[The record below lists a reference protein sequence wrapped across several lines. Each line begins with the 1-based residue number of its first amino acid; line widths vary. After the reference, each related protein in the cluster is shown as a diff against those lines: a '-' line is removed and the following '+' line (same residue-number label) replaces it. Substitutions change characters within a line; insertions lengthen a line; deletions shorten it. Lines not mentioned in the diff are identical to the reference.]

1 MSMTKDDLRTWVD
14 EWLVAEAEATRDE
27 TWIASHLSPAG
38 KTRGSG
44 TEATEPAAAATPAPV
59 PTAAT
64 MTLAFPYP
72 EVKGGK
78 VTRPNGTEYLCR
90 KIGGTR
96 DVDVV
101 RASREKGYPVLFYGP
116 PGTGKTALVE
126 AAFGTDLVTVL
137 GSEDTEVSDF
147 TGAYTQRPGGT
158 WGWTDGA
165 LITAMENGW
174 PLFIDEV
181 GLVSTKVLSIV
192 YSVMDGR
199 NAITVTA
206 NPERGTVVAKPGFY
220 VIAATNPDAPGVRLS
235 EALLSRF
242 AIHSEVTTDY
252 ALARTLG
259 VEDAMVTAAENL
271 DTRRKTGEVSWAPQ
285 LRELLAFRD
294 LTATFGHKVAL
305 PNLVSIAPAQDR
317 EVVAEV
323 VSRAFGK
330 KTTALALG

>member
-1 MSMTKDDLRTWVD
+1 MTKDELRTWVD
-14 EWLVAEAEATRDE
+14 EWLVAEAEGTRDE
-27 TWIASHLSPAG
+27 TWLAAHLSPAG
-38 KTRGSG
+38 RTRGSSAA
-44 TEATEPAAAATPAPV
+44 EPAEPAAAAVPEPDPAAI
-59 PTAAT
+59 AAS
-64 MTLAFPYP
+64 LAFTYP
-72 EVKGGK
+72 AVKAGK
-78 VTRPNGTEYLCR
+78 VERPNGSAYVCR

-147 TGAYTQRPGGT
+147 TGSYTQRPGGT

-220 VIAATNPDAPGVRLS
+220 IIAATNPDAPGVRLS

-242 AIHSEVTTDY
+242 AIHTVVTTDY
-252 ALARTLG
+252 TLARTLG
-259 VEDAMVTAAENL
+259 VEDAMVTASENL

-294 LTATFGHKVAL
+294 LTATFGHKVSL

-317 EVVAEV
+317 DVVAEV

-330 KTTALALG
+330 KIAELGLG

>member
-1 MSMTKDDLRTWVD
+1 MSMTKDELRTWVD

-27 TWIASHLSPAG
+27 AWLSAHLSPAG
-38 KTRGSG
+38 RTRGGS
-44 TEATEPAAAATPAPV
+44 TEPAEPAKAATPDPDPAAAAASLMFTYPV
-59 PTAAT
+59 
-64 MTLAFPYP
+64 
-72 EVKGGK
+72 VKAGK
-78 VTRPNGTEYLCR
+78 VARPNGTEYVCR
-90 KIGGTR
+90 KIGATR

-174 PLFIDEV
+174 PLFIDEG

-199 NAITVTA
+199 NEITVTA

-271 DTRRKTGEVSWAPQ
+271 DTRRKSGEVSWSPQ

-294 LTATFGHKVAL
+294 LTDTFGHRVSL

-317 EVVAEV
+317 DVVAEV

-330 KTTALALG
+330 KITGLALG